1 MVRTT
6 KWEIIAIKKT
16 VFHSQFSRGG
26 GLPCH
31 AVPSVEEPEA
41 VRRRSSEE
49 TV

>member
-6 KWEIIAIKKT
+6 KWEIIAIKKIGFT
-16 VFHSQFSRGG
+16 LLSRER
-26 GLPCH
+26 GLPCRV
-31 AVPSVEEPEA
+31 VPSGEEPEA